1 MARAAE
7 AGCGAEGYAP
17 VGSEELEELDAP
29 EELDEPEELEANCA
43 TSPANMGSRNGAAG
57 RAPLGRPT
65 HIGSAAIAAGE
76 AASRLCELCWGPAS
90 GCSGLGRLAC
100 SASRGLPTP
109 WSCRSAVAT
118 AAMAVS
124 IRTATH
130 AAARAVWKRQ
140 LTSGSL
146 LRRKRGCGF
155 RGCGTLKTALTF
167 PSAGGL
173 LQWMGGLRAE
183 REDGE
188 NGRRKPTA

>member
-1 MARAAE
+1 MGSKWIRCVASCGELWLGLGR

-17 VGSEELEELDAP
+17 VGSEEPEELDAP

-43 TSPANMGSRNGAAG
+43 TSPANMRSRNGAAG

-76 AASRLCELCWGPAS
+76 AASRLCELCWGSAS

-124 IRTATH
+124 MPPARR
-130 AAARAVWKRQ
+130 ARALQKA
-140 LTSGSL
+140 
-146 LRRKRGCGF
+146 
-155 RGCGTLKTALTF
+155 TLKLVQCGQEEKHRAFF
-167 PSAGGL
+167 PPHS
-173 LQWMGGLRAE
+173 
-183 REDGE
+183 
-188 NGRRKPTA
+188 